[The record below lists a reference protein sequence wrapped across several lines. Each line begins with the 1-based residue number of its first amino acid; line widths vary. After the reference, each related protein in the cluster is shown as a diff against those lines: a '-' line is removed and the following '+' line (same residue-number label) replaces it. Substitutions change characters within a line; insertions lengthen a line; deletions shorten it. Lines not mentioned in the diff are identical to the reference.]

1 MKPKYFIYVF
11 VSAVMIALSRLPLHL
26 GWMVFLGFVP
36 LLKFFELP
44 DLKPKHLLWSS
55 FIYAAVYVPVV
66 LYWITLVTPGGFGG
80 VILLFTLYYF
90 IAFYV
95 LYIIWQYLPRWRYLG
110 FLCVFLSFEY
120 LQNFGELRFPWL
132 NLGYSLA
139 DYSYLLQFADIGG
152 VLGLSVLIL
161 TINLL
166 VYQSPK
172 LRWQAGIGIVLI
184 LSLWGAYGWWCTHHL
199 ELQQQDPKIYVMQP
213 AIEQEDKWEIAYLD
227 SIFTKYRQMTIQAAQ
242 DSAKLVIW
250 PEAAVPFYLRYQ
262 PGYRAEMNYLTE
274 RLQLDI
280 FTGFP
285 DYVPLPK
292 GHVPPEY
299 YYNAAALFAQGRGMS
314 ELYYKMILVPI
325 GERIP
330 WLGLFPV
337 LWKLQLGQANWEYG
351 TEIRSF
357 SSGGYSFS
365 PSICYEIAFPILH
378 HKMAFPQDP
387 GSGNYSKN
395 DYLVNL
401 TNDAWF
407 GTSYGPWL
415 HGTMT
420 RFRAIENRIQIY
432 RSANTGISMI
442 VDPLGRVLARTELYQ
457 TANITAPLYTTRRIP
472 VIRKIYLYPAVFP
485 LVSLALLIGAF
496 RIKRKKRISNEVAQ

>member
-1 MKPKYFIYVF
+1 MKTKDFLYVF
-11 VSAVMIALSRLPLHL
+11 LSALMVALSRLPLHM
-26 GWMVFLGFVP
+26 GWMVFLSFVP
-36 LLKFFELP
+36 LLKFFDQPGMKL
-44 DLKPKHLLWSS
+44 KHLLLAA
-55 FIYAAVYVPVV
+55 FIYAAVYVPIV
-66 LYWITLVTPGGFGG
+66 LYWITLVTPGGFVG
-80 VILLFTLYYF
+80 VILLFAIYYF

-95 LYIIWQYLPRWRYLG
+95 LHIIWQYLPRWRYIG

-139 DYSYLLQFADIGG
+139 DYSYLIQFADLGG
-152 VLGLSVLIL
+152 VVGLSLLIL
-161 TINLL
+161 IINLL
-166 VYQSPK
+166 VYISPK
-172 LRWQAGIGIVLI
+172 HRWKSGVGIILI

-199 ELQQQDPKIYVMQP
+199 ELQKQDPKIYVMQP
-213 AIEQEDKWEIAYLD
+213 AIEQEDKWDIKYLN
-227 SIFTKYRQMTIQAAQ
+227 SIMTKYRQMTIQAAR

-262 PGYRAEMNYLTE
+262 PTYQAQMDILTDN
-274 RLQLDI
+274 LQLDI

-285 DYVPLPK
+285 DYVPLPV

-299 YYNAAALFAQGRGMS
+299 YYNAAALFSQGKGMS

-330 WLGLFPV
+330 WLAYFPF

-351 TEIRSF
+351 SEIRSYT
-357 SSGGYSFS
+357 SGGYSFS
-365 PSICYEIAFPILH
+365 PSICYEIAFPNLH
-378 HKMAFPQDP
+378 QKMTFPHAPQ
-387 GSGNYSKN
+387 SVKN
-395 DYLVNL
+395 DYLVNI

-442 VDPLGRVLARTELYQ
+442 IDPLGRVLAKTDLYQ
-457 TANITAPLYTTRRIP
+457 ATNITAPLYTTKRIP
-472 VIRKIYLYPAVFP
+472 VIHRIYLYPAVFP
-485 LVSLALLIGAF
+485 LVSLAMFIFAF
-496 RIKRKKRISNEVAQ
+496 GIKRKKRISNEVAQ